1 MELFLYYNIKNKKS
15 VQTALNLLTSIDE
28 VTCILYVCNNFL
40 NTKILHSRFITV
52 RVALHRLRKKCIPVP
67 FPNELYFMIL
77 GNVLFWFTLQILKR
91 KFNMK
96 T

>member
-40 NTKILHSRFITV
+40 NTKVLHSRFITV
-52 RVALHRLRKKCIPVP
+52 RVALHRLRKNAFQYRFQMSSIS
-67 FPNELYFMIL
+67 
-77 GNVLFWFTLQILKR
+77 
-91 KFNMK
+91 
-96 T
+96 

>member
-1 MELFLYYNIKNKKS
+1 MESFLYYNIKNKKS

-52 RVALHRLRKKCIPVP
+52 RVALHRLRKNAFQYRFQMSSIS
-67 FPNELYFMIL
+67 
-77 GNVLFWFTLQILKR
+77 
-91 KFNMK
+91 
-96 T
+96 